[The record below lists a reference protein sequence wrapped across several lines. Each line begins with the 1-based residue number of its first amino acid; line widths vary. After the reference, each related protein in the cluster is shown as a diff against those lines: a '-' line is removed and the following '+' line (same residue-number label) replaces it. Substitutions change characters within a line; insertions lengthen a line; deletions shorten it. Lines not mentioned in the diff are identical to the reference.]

1 MILLFMDF
9 LPLIIGNIF
18 FPHYELIAQA
28 LAVWGVFWFGFIV
41 RPLGELVF
49 GYLGD
54 KIGRKFAITLS
65 IYVMAI
71 PTTLMGLTPSFEQ
84 IGLFAPIILIVL
96 RLLQGFCGHPPA
108 YSIHRTF
115 NCSCIYAN
123 GCKFTELHWHF
134 FSENKIKNSWYPY
147 NS

>member
-84 IGLFAPIILIVL
+84 IGLFALIILIVL
-96 RLLQGFCGHPPA
+96 RLLQGFVATPQLIQSTGLLTAPA
-108 YSIHRTF
+108 FMLMAASLLSFIGTF
-115 NCSCIYAN
+115 FL
-123 GCKFTELHWHF
+123 KT
-134 FSENKIKNSWYPY
+134 K
-147 NS
+147 

>member
-96 RLLQGFCGHPPA
+96 RLLQGFVATPQLIQSTGLLTAPA
-108 YSIHRTF
+108 FMLMAASLLSFIGTF
-115 NCSCIYAN
+115 FL
-123 GCKFTELHWHF
+123 KT
-134 FSENKIKNSWYPY
+134 K
-147 NS
+147 